1 MDMALAKTGNVNVR
15 IQEHIKQQAE
25 QILETIGISRA
36 AAIDMFYRQIILN
49 NGIPFPLTIPKE
61 LPIHENMDEST
72 FNILMETGYSQAL
85 RGETYSVAE
94 VFEELERG
102 L

>member
-1 MDMALAKTGNVNVR
+1 MDMALVKTGNVNVR
-15 IQEHIKQQAE
+15 IKSHIKQQAE
-25 QILETIGISRA
+25 EILETIGISRA

-72 FNILMETGYSQAL
+72 FNDLMETGYSQAV

>member
-1 MDMALAKTGNVNVR
+1 MKTAKTGNVNVR
-15 IQEHIKQQAE
+15 IHEHIKQQAE
-25 QILETIGISRA
+25 KILETIGISRA

-72 FNILMETGYSQAL
+72 YNALMETGYSQAL
-85 RGETYSVAE
+85 RGETY
-94 VFEELERG
+94 
-102 L
+102 

>member
-1 MDMALAKTGNVNVR
+1 MDMALVKTGNVNVR
-15 IQEHIKQQAE
+15 IQSHIKQQAE
-25 QILETIGISRA
+25 EILETIGISRA

-72 FNILMETGYSQAL
+72 FNDLMETGYSQAV

>member
-1 MDMALAKTGNVNVR
+1 MALAKTGNVNVR
-15 IQEHIKQQAE
+15 IQLHIKQQAE
-25 QILETIGISRA
+25 EILETIGISRA

-72 FNILMETGYSQAL
+72 FNDLMETGYSQAV